1 MLLLFQLTP
10 SHIEEVA
17 LLAQGSI
24 TVASIALV
32 FIAAAFIVVVV
43 LIALAFIAA
52 QQCAGGW
59 R

>member
-10 SHIEEVA
+10 LHIEEVA

-32 FIAAAFIVVVV
+32 FIAAAFTGVV

-52 QQCAGGW
+52 QQCAGEW